1 MFETCHLVG
10 RYSQS
15 PTLLVLAQADVGV
28 FDRRPTT
35 SLSLENFTGPYP
47 QAPRSQHNLARTATP
62 PPMGF
67 ATHLDKREAQTH
79 AVRKK
84 ITMPRLPSHL
94 DRATK
99 EFSDIRRQFYMYWE
113 AYEEILE
120 KLDEFDAG
128 YQKFIREEENIK
140 YTLGYVSYFGALFNQ
155 SLDRISLEY
164 TAGASI
170 EELKGLL
177 YPAAV
182 DAFEAWCVA
191 SDEWYFNRHPDERGE
206 PLNTPI
212 EIGDASS
219 YLDLLRLL
227 SLGVLFHEDGH
238 LRRIAK
244 ILAVHRKNEP
254 DTVIEEL
261 LYRFIPNAKEV
272 DAVHHFDLYDHLISA
287 AWSQGEKSA
296 EHMTKFLNAWYKYF
310 EGAHWHNAHLRF
322 GESETSP
329 DLSNYYGYFAWE
341 AAAMVYLYDLDDSA
355 YRNHVLYPKDL
366 VDWAFKQGKA
376 PKSYEPDS
384 TVY

>member
-1 MFETCHLVG
+1 M
-10 RYSQS
+10 
-15 PTLLVLAQADVGV
+15 
-28 FDRRPTT
+28 
-35 SLSLENFTGPYP
+35 P
-47 QAPRSQHNLARTATP
+47 Q
-62 PPMGF
+62 
-67 ATHLDKREAQTH
+67 
-79 AVRKK
+79 
-84 ITMPRLPSHL
+84 LPSHF

-128 YQKFIREEENIK
+128 YQKFIREEQHIK
-140 YTLGYVSYFGALFNQ
+140 YSLGYVSYFGALFNQ

-164 TAGASI
+164 TAGAPI

-182 DAFEAWCVA
+182 DAFEAWCFAYRDWSFHEFPDVREEYEAENKTPCKVKLKVA
-191 SDEWYFNRHPDERGE
+191 TD
-206 PLNTPI
+206 
-212 EIGDASS
+212 
-219 YLDLLRLL
+219 YLELVRLL
-227 SLGVLFHEDGH
+227 SLGVLLKEDAQ
-238 LRRIAK
+238 LLRIAK
-244 ILAVHRKNEP
+244 LIKPLRRK
-254 DTVIEEL
+254 DTIVEEL
-261 LYRFIPNAKEV
+261 LMPFVPDSYEMNEFYHVA
-272 DAVHHFDLYDHLISA
+272 LYDDLMGA
-287 AWSQGEKSA
+287 AWSKGEESA
-296 EHMTKFLNAWYKYF
+296 KDMTKFLNAWYKYF

-322 GESETSP
+322 GKIEDSP
-329 DLSNYYGYFAWE
+329 NLSNYYGYFAWE